1 MPFVKRDAA
10 GRAISL
16 HREQDSQDLQ
26 YLPLDH
32 PDVAGFLEPFGE
44 RRSQNRGELLKS
56 DLEMIRVYEDL
67 TDILIGKRLV
77 ALTDFPQAAQE
88 KLMRRRRLRSSL
100 SPITEVLGGQSEDD
114 GGILP

>member
-1 MPFVKRDAA
+1 MPFVRRDAA
-10 GRAISL
+10 GRVTSL
-16 HREQDSQDLQ
+16 HREQETQDLQ

-32 PDVAGFLEPFGE
+32 PDVVGFLEPIGE
-44 RRSQNRGELLKS
+44 RRNQGRGALLQS

-67 TDILIGKRLV
+67 TDILIGKRIV

-100 SPITEVLGGQSEDD
+100 SPITEALGVPTDDD
-114 GGILP
+114 GLLP